1 MPTGTS
7 GTTTPSTPAA
17 TATPSADHQAMKS
30 EAMNHI
36 EAIEAVLNGS
46 ASSLDRAQVEQIR
59 KELAALRKAMNQSD
73 KEK

>member
-1 MPTGTS
+1 MATGTS

-17 TATPSADHQAMKS
+17 TATPSAGHQAMQS

-46 ASSLDRAQVEQIR
+46 ANSLDRAQVEQIR
-59 KELAALRKAMNQSD
+59 KELAALRKAIAQKD
-73 KEK
+73 KDK